1 MIRLSEAIA
10 RANCQHEV
18 SLPFLLLL
26 SSLAT
31 SNLTSI
37 SFLFQITP
45 PMVREAFSLLRQS
58 IIHVEKDD
66 IDFDD
71 DGDEDGG
78 DDQDPPADGMEVDD
92 DAARDAA
99 DIAAM
104 EEAESSFNA
113 SGDRTSATEGSS
125 SAPAAA
131 AAPAS
136 VPAAAP
142 QKKKLKITYDKYM
155 SIMNLGES

>member
-1 MIRLSEAIA
+1 
-10 RANCQHEV
+10 
-18 SLPFLLLL
+18 
-26 SSLAT
+26 
-31 SNLTSI
+31 
-37 SFLFQITP
+37 
-45 PMVREAFSLLRQS
+45 MVREAFSLLRQS

-71 DGDEDGG
+71 DEGDENGG
-78 DDQDPPADGMEVDD
+78 DDQDPLADGMEVDD
-92 DAARDAA
+92 EAARDAA
-99 DIAAM
+99 DIAAL

-113 SGDRTSATEGSS
+113 SGDRTSGTEGSS

-131 AAPAS
+131 AAPAP

-155 SIMNLGES
+155 SIMNLGEFGFSRLGLVLRSSVSFFFDASVRG